1 MTDILPAFYQLGNAD
16 KIGFVMIQAYLVGQ
30 ARISR

>member
-1 MTDILPAFYQLGNAD
+1 MTGILPAFYQRGNAD
-16 KIGFVMIQAYLVGQ
+16 EIGFVMIQACLVGQ